1 MLSDLDIAQ
10 RASLLPITDLA
21 SRIGLDPAE
30 YEPYG
35 RAKAKVTLRADRPR
49 GRLIL
54 VTATSGTPAGSSGSS
69 GSSTPWMVSLVQM
82 WA

>member
-54 VTATSGTPAGSSGSS
+54 VTATSGRRMRSNRGLTSG
-69 GSSTPWMVSLVQM
+69 
-82 WA
+82 